1 MSTLQIDKRKL
12 PIDPK
17 AYYSATGEWQGW
29 RKLCG
34 NNLICDECG
43 NEICECEKMKGV
55 SLLVTQLLDQVNI
68 PLTMAHVNEL
78 AVSHPHLLV
87 DLHFEDMS
95 KTVPSQKA
103 FAQVEA
109 LGHKLKGIYLS
120 ENVDQ
125 LRKMGLLPK

>member
-1 MSTLQIDKRKL
+1 
-12 PIDPK
+12 
-17 AYYSATGEWQGW
+17 
-29 RKLCG
+29 
-34 NNLICDECG
+34 
-43 NEICECEKMKGV
+43 
-55 SLLVTQLLDQVNI
+55 
-68 PLTMAHVNEL
+68 MAHIDEL

-95 KTVPSQKA
+95 ATVPSQKA
-103 FAQVEA
+103 SAQVEA